1 MTEIIG
7 KLTFRVFASYCC
19 AKVAFVLFGY
29 NCYTLPPPPKLT
41 IDSGHH

>member
-29 NCYTLPPPPKLT
+29 NCYTPPPKLT